1 MKKKYR
7 VKKNKDYQKVYH
19 KGKSVANRQ
28 LVLYLYP
35 QPNQTH
41 FRVGLSVGKKM
52 GNAVQRN
59 KIKRY
64 LRQAVQELENSIKP
78 DIDFL
83 LIARPNITGR
93 SYHEVKQSVI
103 HVMKLAGILNLANL
117 KPELGGKNEK
127 N

>member
-64 LRQAVQELENSIKP
+64 LRQAVQELENSIK
-78 DIDFL
+78 
-83 LIARPNITGR
+83 
-93 SYHEVKQSVI
+93 
-103 HVMKLAGILNLANL
+103 LNVL
-117 KPELGGKNEK
+117 KTKPAS
-127 N
+127 